1 MASQETEIG
10 ELDITDELIAERRAE
25 EPGQTPE
32 DMTSWQRPITGFIDL
47 LNLWMGRILCVAL
60 IPLIFVMVFEVFS
73 RSMFGVLASYDMA
86 DTARAWGFGPTL
98 WVYDISRMLG
108 GVLFMGAAGYAL
120 MRGVHIRADFIFRN
134 WSPKTQATVDATLYL
149 LFYFPAMLFFF
160 WTSLEF
166 ALDSLGFKGWD
177 KVFEE
182 WGRWEEASDST
193 WAPYLWPARIFMPIG
208 ALLLFLQGFAELFRA
223 FHQMG
228 KEREAKFLKIFPFYL
243 VGLAIIFVGVFNP
256 DLLPIGDWFGALF
269 GDFSLSKPAIGMWML
284 GAMLFSIFVGFPI
297 SFTLIFLGFVFGTWG
312 GSSDLTFFLL
322 TLQTNSTMLDDQLV
336 AVPLFIFMG
345 IMMEQAGLMERLFNA
360 VQMMMSRTRGALFIA
375 VLFVSMI
382 FAAATG
388 IVGASVTILGIMAAK
403 TMNRSKY
410 DVRLSAGAITAGGTL
425 GILIPPSIMLIVMGP
440 VLEVPVTDLFRAAVI
455 PGVML
460 AVLYM
465 LYTIGRCLINPNLG
479 PILPEEEQ
487 PETSPF
493 YAMEVMLVLAALG
506 IFTWLCIL
514 GVGGSLAFFPFA
526 GLVIPLLWI
535 GFMFAAFKWSRAAKP
550 NGFYFSDLWYEFF
563 MGLVPPTV
571 LIAFALGSIL
581 MGFATPAEAA
591 ACGAFGSMLLSVAYR
606 KFSIGGA
613 YDALIKT
620 LEITVLIMFLVAAS
634 NFFGAVFSNLGT
646 PKMLTELLLSM
657 DMSAWATLFLILAL
671 IFLLGWP
678 LEWVP
683 IVLIIVPILLPVVE
697 TLGESFGLNRT
708 DLLVW
713 FAILV
718 AVNLQTAW
726 LSPPVALSAY
736 FLKGVVPQWDLKDIY
751 LGMMQ
756 FMVIQLIGLL
766 LIVLF
771 PQIALWL
778 PNLIYG
784 N

>member
-1 MASQETEIG
+1 MADDIKSE

-32 DMTSWQRPITGFIDL
+32 DMTPWQRPITAFIDV
-47 LNLWMGRILCVAL
+47 LNLWAGRIICLMLA
-60 IPLIFVMVFEVFS
+60 PLIFVMVFEVVS
-73 RSMFGVLASYDMA
+73 RSLFGVLASNDMA
-86 DTARAWGFGPTL
+86 DTARAWGLGPTL
-98 WVYDISRMLG
+98 WVYDISRMVG
-108 GVLFMGAAGYAL
+108 GVLFMAAAGYAL
-120 MRGVHIRADFIFRN
+120 MRGVHIRADFIYRN
-134 WSPKTQATVDATLYL
+134 WTPKTQATVDAVLYL

-160 WTSLEF
+160 WS
-166 ALDSLGFKGWD
+166 ALDYTLDAFNPRNGFAFSGW
-177 KVFEE
+177 E
-182 WGRWEEASDST
+182 RASDST
-193 WAPYLWPARIFMPIG
+193 WAPVLGPARAAMPIG
-208 ALLLFLQGFAELFRA
+208 ALLLFLQGFPELFRA

-228 KEREAKFLKIFPFYL
+228 KEREAIFLKIFPVYL
-243 VGLAIIFVGVFNP
+243 IALAAVFVGVFYP
-256 DLLPIGDWFGALF
+256 DVLPLGDWMSAIFGGIGGGF
-269 GDFSLSKPAIGMWML
+269 GKPTIGLIML
-284 GAMLFSIFVGFPI
+284 AVMLFSIFVGFPI

-312 GSSDLTFFLL
+312 FNSNLTFYLL
-322 TLQTNSTMLDDQLV
+322 TLQTNSVMLDDQLV

-360 VQMMMSRTRGALFIA
+360 VQLMMSRTKGALYMA
-375 VLFVSMI
+375 VLFVSTI

-403 TMNRSKY
+403 TMNRSGY
-410 DVRLSAGAITAGGTL
+410 DVRLAAGTITAGGTL

-440 VLEVPVTDLFRAAVI
+440 VLEVPVTDLFRAAI
-455 PGVML
+455 LPGVLL
-460 AVLYM
+460 AGLYM
-465 LYTIGRCLINPNLG
+465 IYSIGRCWINPKLG
-479 PILPEEEQ
+479 PILPKEEQ

-493 YAMEVMLVLAALG
+493 YVLEVILVMAALFFF
-506 IFTWLCIL
+506 IWLCVA
-514 GVGGSLAFFPFA
+514 GAQGRLAFVPFG
-526 GLVIPLLWI
+526 GLIAPVAWL
-535 GFMFAAFKWSRAAKP
+535 GFMYAAFLFMRKNKP
-550 NGFYFSDLWYEFF
+550 GGFYFSELWYEFF

-581 MGFATPAEAA
+581 AGWATPAEAA
-591 ACGAFGSMLLSVAYR
+591 ACGAFGSILLSFCYR
-606 KFSIGGA
+606 KLTLGGF

-646 PKMLTELLLSM
+646 PKMLTEVLLSLEL
-657 DMSAWATLFLILAL
+657 SGIATLILIMAL

-697 TLGESFGLNRT
+697 TLDFGLDRT
-708 DLLVW
+708 ELLVW

-736 FLKGVVPQWDLKDIY
+736 FLKGVVPEWDLKDIY
-751 LGMMQ
+751 YGMMQ
-756 FMVIQLIGLL
+756 FMVIQVIGL
-766 LIVLF
+766 IMIFVF

-778 PNLIYG
+778 PQYLSG
-784 N
+784 P